1 MPSLSIQTSPRFAV
15 APEVDVPTLASHRA
29 WVDLV
34 ALATQLT
41 GCTMGLM
48 SLSDSATTGAGIGLS
63 ASQAP
68 LLEDLACYAIAT
80 PDGALTITDAAADGR
95 LASHPLVHDAP
106 RIRFYASVGITN
118 ASGDVV
124 GSLAV
129 LSADARALTPDQA
142 RALAALARQAASLID
157 AASRAERAETLAQ
170 SLSLECTRLT
180 HDAQR
185 RRKEDGE
192 LLELVLRGGDLG
204 LWDLDVSSGHWSVN
218 AREYAM
224 LGYPQDAKPATL
236 DWKSLVH
243 PDDWPVIW
251 ASFKRHLDGSTAFCE
266 AEHRLRHRD
275 GHWIWVLNRCVAVE
289 RDAAGRAVRV
299 VGTHMDVTERKLE
312 EDARRQAGD
321 RLALALSGG
330 DIGLWDL
337 DVRTGRAT
345 YNEQWW
351 RMFGYDS
358 DELETVDGLWQS
370 MVHPDDYADAR
381 EGLAGHVNGQSPMY
395 EGEVRVRH
403 KDGHWLW
410 IQNRAK
416 VVERDG
422 DGAAVRIVGINL
434 NITQSKQNS
443 LALKRTTD
451 LLQRTSALARV
462 GGWEID
468 ATDGA
473 MQWSDEVYRI
483 HDLDRSWTPSIREA
497 LKFYRMDTQPALVSA
512 VKSAMAGGPGWDL
525 ELPMTT
531 AAGRQIWVRSLG
543 QGVRGDS
550 GNGAARMV
558 GTIQD
563 ITELKQARE
572 RLLDEQRRLQL
583 ITDNLP
589 ASVTHVDRLE
599 RFTFANRYSAKV
611 LGEDPA
617 RMLGRTLREVQGNA
631 LYAPQAGHVRAAL
644 GGQTVAFESERD
656 AAGQKSYLQT
666 NLVPEFTVGGEV
678 QGFFAMTFD
687 VTERKRAELQSA
699 ASERRLRG
707 LTDNVPV
714 LITEL
719 DLHERIVFCNGTHQ
733 AWFGTP
739 PAAVL
744 QQPIRQTISDAQYAW
759 RKPFL
764 DRAFAGETVSFEQ
777 SMPLPIGERVLQTI
791 YLPQKDSEGRV
802 LSLYCL
808 TNDVTELKQKQL
820 QLDALARKDTLT
832 GLPNRRAF
840 EERVLE
846 AMARTRRSGDPIGVM
861 YLDLDRF
868 KGINDS
874 LGHAAG
880 DAVLQEFA
888 QRLSLNV
895 RETDVAARY
904 AGDEFL
910 ILLEGL
916 SSYLDA
922 QGVASK
928 ILLSMRAPFE
938 VVGQVVPVTTSIG
951 FAMYHGDDEDL
962 KSLLARADT
971 ALYAAKNDGRNRMA
985 MAGVSQDLTG

>member
-1 MPSLSIQTSPRFAV
+1 MRGQPF
-15 APEVDVPTLASHRA
+15 
-29 WVDLV
+29 
-34 ALATQLT
+34 
-41 GCTMGLM
+41 
-48 SLSDSATTGAGIGLS
+48 
-63 ASQAP
+63 
-68 LLEDLACYAIAT
+68 
-80 PDGALTITDAAADGR
+80 
-95 LASHPLVHDAP
+95 
-106 RIRFYASVGITN
+106 IRCYASVRVTT
-118 ASGDVV
+118 ASGNVV

-129 LSADARALTPDQA
+129 LDSKPRALTAQQV
-142 RALAALARQAASLID
+142 RSLNALARQAASLVD
-157 AASRAERAETLAQ
+157 AASRVERAETLAR
-170 SLSLECTRLT
+170 SLSLECEHLT
-180 HDAQR
+180 QDAQR

-204 LWDLDVSSGHWSVN
+204 LWDLDVPSGHWSVN
-218 AREYAM
+218 AREYSM
-224 LGYPQDAKPATL
+224 LGYPEDAKPATL

-243 PDDWPVIW
+243 PDDWAHIW
-251 ASFKRHLDGSTAFCE
+251 VAFNKHLQGASAFCE

-299 VGTHMDVTERKLE
+299 VGTHMDVTKRKLE

-337 DVRTGRAT
+337 DVSTGRAT
-345 YNEQWW
+345 YNDQWW
-351 RMFGYDS
+351 RMFGYAS

-370 MVHPDDYADAR
+370 MVHPDDYAQAR
-381 EGLAGHVNGQSPMY
+381 EGLARHVNGQSAMY

-422 DGAAVRIVGINL
+422 DGAALRIVGINL
-434 NITQSKQNS
+434 NITQRKHNS

-468 ATDGA
+468 STNGA

-483 HDLDRSWTPSIREA
+483 HDLDRSWTPSIRQA
-497 LKFYRMDTQPALVSA
+497 LQFYAADAQPALVSA
-512 VKSAMAGGPGWDL
+512 VKRAMNGGPGWDL
-525 ELPMTT
+525 ELPLTT
-531 AAGRQIWVRSLG
+531 GSGRQIWVRSLG
-543 QGVRGDS
+543 QGVHGE
-550 GNGAARMV
+550 GEAAARLV

-563 ITELKQARE
+563 ITELKHARE
-572 RLLDEQRRLQL
+572 RLLHEQRRLQL

-611 LGEDPA
+611 FGEDPES
-617 RMLGRTLREVQGNA
+617 MLGRTLREVQGNA
-631 LYAPQAGHVRAAL
+631 VYSPLAGHVREAL
-644 GGQTVAFESERD
+644 RGRTVAFESEGG
-656 AAGQKSYLQT
+656 AAEDKSYLQT
-666 NLVPEFTVGGEV
+666 NLVPDFSVGGEV

-739 PAAVL
+739 AAAVV
-744 QQPIRQTISDAQYAW
+744 QRPIRQTISDAQYAW
-759 RKPFL
+759 RKSFL
-764 DRAFAGETVSFEQ
+764 DRAFAGETVSFEEATL
-777 SMPLPIGERVLQTI
+777 LPHGERVLQTI
-791 YLPQKDSEGRV
+791 YLPQKDSQGRV

-820 QLDALARKDTLT
+820 QLDALARQDTLT
-832 GLPNRRAF
+832 GLPNRRSF

-868 KGINDS
+868 KAINDS

-888 QRLSLNV
+888 QRLSLSV
-895 RETDVAARY
+895 RETDMAARY
-904 AGDEFL
+904 AGDEFV
-910 ILLEGL
+910 ILLEGIT
-916 SSYLDA
+916 SYLDA
-922 QGVASK
+922 QGVAAK
-928 ILLSMRAPFE
+928 ILLSMGAPF
-938 VVGQVVPVTTSIG
+938 QVPGKVIPVTTSIG

-971 ALYAAKNDGRNRMA
+971 ALYAAKSEGRNRMA
-985 MAGVSQDLTG
+985 VAAVSEDIAS